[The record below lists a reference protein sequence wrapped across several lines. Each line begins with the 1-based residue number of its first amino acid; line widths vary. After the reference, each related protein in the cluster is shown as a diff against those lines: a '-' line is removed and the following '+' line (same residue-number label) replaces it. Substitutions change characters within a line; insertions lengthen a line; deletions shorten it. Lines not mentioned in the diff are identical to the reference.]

1 MKLNLKFTK
10 TLRLQSLAEFQ
21 QNCTMKLLIRNL
33 ALIYTYPKI
42 TNSWLEFEMIQIV
55 IASFRSISIDVPS
68 MVTVAQ
74 KKFCAHT
81 DFKELEGTLISTGLV
96 LWCVGCFATSV
107 TH

>member
-1 MKLNLKFTK
+1 
-10 TLRLQSLAEFQ
+10 
-21 QNCTMKLLIRNL
+21 
-33 ALIYTYPKI
+33 
-42 TNSWLEFEMIQIV
+42 MIQIV
-55 IASFRSISIDVPS
+55 IANVRSISIDVPS